1 MFVILRHASV
11 FWVESAVKSIMDD
24 FLARAN
30 QMGVKTAM
38 DENNITPVLSRDII
52 LKRLPE

>member
-1 MFVILRHASV
+1 
-11 FWVESAVKSIMDD
+11 MDD